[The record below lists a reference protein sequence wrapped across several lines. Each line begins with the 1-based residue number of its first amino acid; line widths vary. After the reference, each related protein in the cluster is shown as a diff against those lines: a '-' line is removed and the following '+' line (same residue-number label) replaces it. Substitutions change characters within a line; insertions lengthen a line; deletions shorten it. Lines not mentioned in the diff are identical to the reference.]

1 MVNHVAMYEYLKNEY
16 APKVEQWAV
25 CFRLG
30 TPVNTNMFVES
41 FHCLLK
47 VVYFDNKSNRR
58 IDQLLH
64 VLVKIAR
71 NLVFEQIIKAEKGKL
86 SHRKSE
92 IHKRHKSTSELLGKL
107 VVSQV
112 QDGSYKVESLSKKMN
127 TTLLKSF
134 HRIVHANLI
143 VPNAISAHTYIHV
156 HAWMLLC
163 IVLCVNMYI
172 CSV

>member
-1 MVNHVAMYEYLKNEY
+1 
-16 APKVEQWAV
+16 
-25 CFRLG
+25 
-30 TPVNTNMFVES
+30 MFVES
-41 FHCLLK
+41 FHRLLK
-47 VVYFDNKSNRR
+47 VVYFDNQSNRR
-58 IDQLLH
+58 IDELLH

-71 NLVFEQIIKAEKGKL
+71 NLVFEKLLRQSEENWLTENVRDINQLLSYWESWLRPRYRMVHIK
-86 SHRKSE
+86 SN
-92 IHKRHKSTSELLGKL
+92 
-107 VVSQV
+107 
-112 QDGSYKVESLSKKMN
+112 LSKKMN

-156 HAWMLLC
+156 HAGMLLC